1 MDYKFFPAVKAI
13 KSGDVEALKSLL
25 EQDPSLAT
33 ARSSR
38 SHPTLLQC
46 LVLEAV
52 DLPNKL
58 EMGKLLIDAGADI
71 DGAFA
76 ACASIDNVESAKQL
90 LEAGAKI
97 EGNGTWSPLEE
108 ALYWRN
114 LGLMELLLQ
123 RGAAIDNLRK
133 AAALGRTD
141 LVESFFNPD
150 GTLKPEAGKIDWP
163 FGELKRLKQP
173 TDVENRQDIL
183 NNAFVYACAHG
194 RLEAAKLLL
203 EKGAEIN
210 SIPPGFDYAGTAL
223 HNAALHGQRE
233 MVEFLLEKGA
243 DPNIKDTKVNNT
255 AAGWADYGGH
265 AEVRDYLIERSGV
278 ERN

>member
-1 MDYKFFPAVKAI
+1 MDYKFYPAVKAI

-58 EMGKLLIDAGADI
+58 EMGKLLIDARADI

-265 AEVRDYLIERSGV
+265 AEVRDYLIEKSGV